1 MRIRTF
7 IKQSVLLSSFLV
19 LMAFGPML
27 SIGAADQS
35 VKGAMILAPNE
46 ALGTVASGAVEDTQK
61 ACLARIPD
69 MATAGQRMLAEQS
82 CKAEETSRKS
92 LSLAPKF

>member
-7 IKQSVLLSSFLV
+7 IRQSVLLSSFLV
-19 LMAFGPML
+19 LVAFWPTL

-69 MATAGQRMLAEQS
+69 MATAGQRMLAEQN

-92 LSLAPKF
+92 LSLSPKF